1 MYKRQYLDEVK
12 SLVSEFMQYDIREEN
27 LAEMKEKAKDQPLLE
42 MKLKDVGILYQSFRE
57 FLKGHYMTGE
67 EVMDVLLKQLPFSEK
82 LKGAEFLFDGFTG
95 FTPIQVNVL
104 RELLVIA
111 DRISVTVTMD
121 EREDAFSPGK
131 PYQLF
136 FMSKQMIRTLAGL
149 TRDLEDPVLSLIH
162 I

>member
-1 MYKRQYLDEVK
+1 
-12 SLVSEFMQYDIREEN
+12 
-27 LAEMKEKAKDQPLLE
+27 
-42 MKLKDVGILYQSFRE
+42 
-57 FLKGHYMTGE
+57 MTGE

-121 EREDAFSPGK
+121 ERGGCFFSGK
-131 PYQLF
+131 TF
-136 FMSKQMIRTLAGL
+136 ISF
-149 TRDLEDPVLSLIH
+149 SL
-162 I
+162 